1 MQASEIVSMVV
12 SVGALV
18 VNVLTTV
25 IKDRHD
31 RKMKVDERNSSFR
44 ETTWKEVIGL
54 AEDMIKKTSQDCFDD
69 TITEIIFAKTKI
81 DSLEASGSS
90 DADEKIAEISSGIAK
105 KINALCLDMRT
116 DVFLLQTKMNLLKI
130 NIDGFDI
137 VTDSAK
143 CIIDAL
149 QARCEEIMAEEG
161 NGNPDEDGEYGLE
174 EDGGG
179 NSVSDI
185 SEYSIRINEYL
196 CDQLAGFRLIN

>member
-31 RKMKVDERNSSFR
+31 RKMKVDERNSNFR
-44 ETTWKEVIGL
+44 ETTWKEVVSL
-54 AEDMIKKTSQDCFDD
+54 AEDLIKKTSPDCFDD
-69 TITEIIFAKTKI
+69 IITETNSAKNQI
-81 DSLEASGSS
+81 DSL
-90 DADEKIAEISSGIAK
+90 DAKKPEDAEKIAKINSETANR
-105 KINALCLDMRT
+105 INALCLGMRT
-116 DVFLLQTKMNLLKI
+116 DVFLLQTKMSLLKI